1 MNLEQV
7 TSAAGVMRLIQA
19 PASYSTVIR
28 AERLQMRAMGRA
40 WSDDTLA
47 ALLRRLTQHR
57 LARTQNGRGSAGQ
70 CPATTSAKT
79 PAAGE
84 QVRRD
89 AASNKVHLARA
100 SHGPAMALSEHS
112 LRRHRAGAFSRG
124 TP

>member
-19 PASYSTVIR
+19 HASYSTVIR
-28 AERLQMRAMGRA
+28 AERLQLRTMDRA
-40 WSDDTLA
+40 WADDTLA

-70 CPATTSAKT
+70 CPARTTAKT
-79 PAAGE
+79 PAIGA

-89 AASNKVHLARA
+89 AASKVLPARA
-100 SHGPAMALSEHS
+100 NHGPAMALSEHS
-112 LRRHRAGAFSRG
+112 LQRHRAGAFERG
-124 TP
+124 AA